1 MGTGIE
7 NGDWIRKIKLR
18 RGELKKRSSYRGNL
32 LSWNDAD

>member
-18 RGELKKRSSYRGNL
+18 RGELKKRRQL
-32 LSWNDAD
+32 QE